1 MTDNGPRPVKTTK
14 TSLALVRAVR
24 DSDGATLSELA
35 NRLDLAKSTV
45 HNHLHTL
52 VDEGFLV
59 RDSDTYHVG
68 LQFLPFSEHARNRD
82 PLYST
87 ARQRVYSL
95 AEKTGNEADFI
106 VEENGRA
113 YTLEY
118 AIGESTARGLSES
131 SPFRAGN
138 RFHMHNCASGKAML
152 ALLSDER
159 VREILDRWG
168 LPATTAHTI
177 TDESTLFDE
186 LETIRRRGYATNDEE
201 LIDGYRSIGAAIT
214 GPDDAVIGAFSVGG
228 PAYRLAVDESSTR
241 EIAQLLLDEVDS
253 LESELSL

>member
-1 MTDNGPRPVKTTK
+1 MTDDGPRPVKTTK
-14 TSLALVRAVR
+14 TSLAIARAVR
-24 DSDGATLSELA
+24 DSGGATLSDLA
-35 NRLDLAKSTV
+35 DRLDLAKSTV

-59 RDSDTYHVG
+59 RDGDTYHVG
-68 LQFLPFSEHARNRD
+68 LQFLPFSEHARNRN

-95 AEKTGNEADFI
+95 AEETGNEADFI

-177 TDESTLFDE
+177 TDEATLFDE
-186 LETIRRRGYATNDEE
+186 LETIRRQGYATNDEE
-201 LIDGYRSIGAAIT
+201 LIDGYRSIGAAVT
-214 GPDDAVIGAFSVGG
+214 GPDDAVVGAFSVGG
-228 PAYRLAVDESSTR
+228 PAYRLAIDDSSTR
-241 EIAQLLLDEVDS
+241 EIAQLLLDEIDA
-253 LESELSL
+253 LESELPA